1 MSQTF
6 VKNTTG
12 LKALGRLVQYGRPY
26 QWQFA
31 GAFALLLLA
40 TAIEM
45 TAPWLMKIILDDYVA
60 PGKND
65 LTELVWLTSA
75 LLMTFITSSA
85 LQYAQNVVFQV
96 NALKVV
102 HDIRSMLFTHVL
114 KLPIRYFDNE
124 PTGRLVS
131 RITNDSEVLRQM
143 FVGVIPSIL
152 QAFFRVAGIFTAM
165 ALLDL
170 RLMLMTL
177 LLIPAMLFAIR
188 VYQKIS
194 HPIVHAVRSQLA
206 NINTRLNE
214 SLNGMRIVQAMGQE
228 QRLQDEFD
236 KDNQQWSMQKHRNI
250 NADSLLLMPFTHLLN
265 AIALAVVVGW
275 FGYQSGLSSMESAIQ
290 IGTLYA
296 FINYLGRFFEPFR
309 QITMQMSNL
318 QQSIVASERLF
329 DVLDEKV
336 DEKADEDV
344 ETVTEKES
352 SDLIAKGELEFRNV
366 TLSYD
371 SKNQA
376 LNDVSFKV
384 KPGQFTA
391 IVGHSGSGK
400 SSVINLLMRF
410 YQHQQGD
417 ILVDGKPLADLNENT
432 LRRGLGLVF
441 QEPYIF
447 SGTLSENISLN
458 NADISDSQVRKAAEK
473 VHANHFIERLEGDY
487 HHKPGAGGQ
496 ALSTGERQLL
506 SFARTVAQ
514 NPKILLLDEA
524 TANIDGET
532 EHAIKEALITLREGR
547 TTIAVAHRLS
557 TIQDADQILV
567 MNKGEIVQRGTH
579 NDLLQQPGHYKDLY
593 QAQQTKE
600 QLA

>member
-1 MSQTF
+1 MSNTSS
-6 VKNTTG
+6 NTTSG
-12 LKALGRLVQYGRPY
+12 LKALGRLVKYGRPY

-31 GAFALLLLA
+31 GAFALLLIA

-45 TAPWLMKIILDDYVA
+45 TAPWLMKIILDDYVS
-60 PGKND
+60 PGKSNV
-65 LTELVWLTSA
+65 TELAWLASA
-75 LLMTFITSSA
+75 LLMTFVTSSA

-102 HDIRSMLFTHVL
+102 HDIRSMLFAHVL
-114 KLPIRYFDNE
+114 KLPVRYFDSE

-206 NINTRLNE
+206 NINTSLNE
-214 SLNGMRIVQAMGQE
+214 SLNGMRIIQAMGQE

-236 KDNQQWSMQKHRNI
+236 QENQQWSQQKRRNI

-275 FGYQSGLSSMESAIQ
+275 FGYQSGFSAIE

-329 DVLDEKV
+329 EVLDEKP
-336 DEKADEDV
+336 
-344 ETVTEKES
+344 ETVQEQKS
-352 SDLIAKGELEFRNV
+352 STQISKGELEFRNV

-371 SKNQA
+371 AKNQA
-376 LNDVSFKV
+376 LNDVSFTV

-410 YQHQQGD
+410 YQHQQGEV
-417 ILVDGKPLADLNENT
+417 LVDGKPLSELDDNT
-432 LRRGLGLVF
+432 LRQGLGLVF

-458 NADISDSQVRKAAEK
+458 HSGISEDKVRRAAEK
-473 VHANHFIERLEGDY
+473 VHANHFIERLEDDY
-487 HHKPGAGGQ
+487 NHKPGAGGQ

-579 NDLLQQPGHYKDLY
+579 SELLQQPGHYQDLY
-593 QAQQTKE
+593 LAQQTEE
-600 QLA
+600 QLADKADYLPAT